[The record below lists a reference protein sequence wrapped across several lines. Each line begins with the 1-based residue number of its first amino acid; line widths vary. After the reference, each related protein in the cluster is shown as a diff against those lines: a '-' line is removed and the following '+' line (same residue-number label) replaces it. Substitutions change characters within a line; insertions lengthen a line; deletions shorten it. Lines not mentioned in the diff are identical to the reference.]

1 MIYEFYTAI
10 NKKNVVLAG
19 TKTALANIAEGI
31 DASWISQS
39 QKEEMA
45 TTGALLNLT
54 GLGVTAIEIPQTFI
68 RGTYDFK
75 QDPNSI
81 YILPDME
88 RPIKLFFEGDT
99 RAREMGEQQTHDQTI
114 DSQVQTKLGHA
125 VILSN
130 LFGKYTIE

>member
-1 MIYEFYTAI
+1 
-10 NKKNVVLAG
+10 
-19 TKTALANIAEGI
+19 
-31 DASWISQS
+31 
-39 QKEEMA
+39 
-45 TTGALLNLT
+45 
-54 GLGVTAIEIPQTFI
+54 
-68 RGTYDFK
+68 
-75 QDPNSI
+75 
-81 YILPDME
+81 ME